1 MKHRFMLLAMVAGL
15 LVSCAG
21 TDDASLDSGSGTAK
35 PADGKYAVGFNAYA
49 SRSVTSTRAGY
60 AGALDLTQLEQPQL
74 NGGGFGVFAYYT
86 DLKKYDQTYIPNF
99 MYNQGVFKKGA
110 NWEYTPVM
118 YWPNEYGSDASS
130 DDEDKVTFFAYAPY
144 VHHSSAPGGV
154 VEGDASWGI
163 TGFSR
168 NTAAGDPLVKYIAS
182 FNPVQSVDLCWGVC
196 DATSWNRIQGSS
208 TQTMEKG
215 LPWLDVEHPQGVDQR
230 MTFTFKHALSQL
242 NVQIDADADG
252 LTHDTGKEIDSETR
266 IYVRSISFTGIALKG
281 ALNLN
286 NTVGGSKPQAL
297 WLDYAGTTDLPYG
310 ESVTVKD
317 GRRDGREGASGAEAT
332 NETPSG
338 LNDEIIQ
345 KDGASQGFTQ
355 PGVTH
360 TAVNLFNSTDN
371 EKCVYVIPTGEKM
384 TVTIVYDVETRN
396 PQLSTYISDGS
407 TPGVSIEN
415 KISKTID
422 FSGGGLKCGNK
433 YTLKLHLGMNSVK
446 FDAAVADWD
455 DGDQVNGSG
464 WLPHNMAIDT
474 PVSLN
479 LGSSMTMA
487 LSGGVGSPQTLTAT
501 TKPAGADVTWSTD
514 NDHVTISPS
523 GAGTRAATRAGQSG
537 VGPCSSVT
545 VTPVSKGTT
554 IITAT
559 SAYGSAQCVVT
570 VTDETTEEVTISL
583 NKSETTIYATESET
597 LVATTVPSPST
608 VTWVSSNTAAAT
620 VNSSGVVTALNPGL
634 TYITATTPS
643 GNSQTCT
650 VTVLPTMLT
659 LSPAS
664 LSMTVGDTETLTGTS
679 TPLGKSVSFSSDN
692 PSVASVDSSTGLVTA
707 VASGTTTIRASIDG
721 GGSATCSVT
730 VTGSVATVATAPEAN
745 TLTYT
750 GSAQTLVTQGVA
762 ANGTMVY
769 ATGTSSAPTSGWSAT
784 RPTATNAGDY
794 YVWYKAQGTGGYND
808 STPVKVDVSIA
819 KKAAAISFA
828 DDALAKTT
836 ADGAFTNT
844 LTNSGNGTVYYSISN
859 TGSNATIDHS
869 TGQVTSLGSMAGT
882 ATVTATVTPDANH
895 SYAETMATYTIT
907 ITVSSNVQVT
917 TPSPLG
923 DWGSGGSV
931 EGQTTADKVL

>member
-99 MYNQGVFKKGA
+99 MYNQGVFKIGG
-110 NWEYTPVM
+110 NWQYTPVM

-130 DDEDKVTFFAYAPY
+130 DDEDKVTFFAYAP
-144 VHHSSAPGGV
+144 SAAGGV

-479 LGSSMTMA
+479 LGSNMTMA
-487 LSGGVGSPQTLTAT
+487 MTGGVGSPQTLTAT

-523 GAGTRAATRAGQSG
+523 GAGTRAATRVGQSG

-620 VNSSGVVTALNPGL
+620 VNSSGEVTALNPGL

-659 LSPAS
+659 LSPVS

-692 PSVASVDSSTGLVTA
+692 PSVASVDSGTGVVTA

-808 STPVKVDVSIA
+808 STPVKVDVTIA
-819 KKAAAISFA
+819 KAAGTISFA
-828 DDALAKTT
+828 T
-836 ADGAFTNT
+836 ASYSKEIGEAGFTQTVTNT
-844 LTNSGNGTVYYSISN
+844 GDGTVTYASNNTSVASVNNSGAVTI
-859 TGSNATIDHS
+859 GST
-869 TGQVTSLGSMAGT
+869 AGT
-882 ATVTATVTPDANH
+882 ATITATVTDGTNYT
-895 SYAETMATYTIT
+895 YAEKTATYTVTVTNPGSPQVNVNT
-907 ITVSSNVQVT
+907 I
-917 TPSPLG
+917 G
-923 DWGSGGSV
+923 GWGSGGNV
-931 EGQTTADKVL
+931 DGLNPDTGL